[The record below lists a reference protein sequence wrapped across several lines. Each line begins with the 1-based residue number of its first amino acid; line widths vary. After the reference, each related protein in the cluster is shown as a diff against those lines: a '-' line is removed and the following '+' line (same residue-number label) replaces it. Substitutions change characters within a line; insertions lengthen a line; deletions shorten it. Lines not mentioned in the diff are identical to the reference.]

1 MKLVN
6 ILAENLSEWPKP
18 EYYYCNY
25 SVDSIM
31 QDPDKIL
38 YVHYSCDEGVYRKSN
53 EWCEVWYNEHVS
65 NLEVRLAEDH
75 ATAIVTKQMW
85 LDVKA
90 YKEAKE
96 QTAKFTDLTKGSI
109 HLPKVVSS
117 NSLDPNSTEYKI
129 AVMQHYLNGGDVEVK
144 GKFEGNDGWE
154 IWTMSYEPQWSWH
167 DSDFRIK
174 LEPVEP
180 TYSLPEIPWD
190 VIEDKY
196 KWFAF
201 DGDEYDD
208 QYHGY
213 LYTTKPEAILD
224 ETGGYWEDDQGDLAR
239 VEGLKFNKGNA
250 PWHKSLVKRPE

>member
-1 MKLVN
+1 MKLVD
-6 ILAENLSEWPKP
+6 ILVKNLDKWPETRYEYKCTITQDADSHLCIWGLYSPFFADGEW
-18 EYYYCNY
+18 ETECGNGLL
-25 SVDSIM
+25 D
-31 QDPDKIL
+31 
-38 YVHYSCDEGVYRKSN
+38 YR
-53 EWCEVWYNEHVS
+53 EVN
-65 NLEVRLAEDH
+65 NRAEDYD
-75 ATAIVTKQMW
+75 TAIVTKQMW
-85 LDVKA
+85 LDAKA
-90 YKEAKE
+90 AKE
-96 QTAKFTDLTKGSI
+96 LSI
-109 HLPKVVSS
+109 DK
-117 NSLDPNSTEYKI
+117 LDPNSTEYKI
-129 AVMQHYLNGGDVEVK
+129 AVMQHYLNGGEVEVK
-144 GKFEGNDGWE
+144 GKFEGNDGWV
-154 IWTMSYEPQWSWH
+154 IWAMSYEPQWSWH

-180 TYSLPEIPWD
+180 AYFLPEIPWD

-250 PWHKSLVKRPE
+250 PWDKSLVKRPE